1 METDIDIKFN
11 VTPKQKET
19 IDARAFESGFDDI
32 SAFLKVVA
40 LKTQKF
46 KITTTDTSTDKA
58 SIELGFKATQGQIEK
73 IEKNMQ
79 ESNCEDLTRY
89 LKYVAMH
96 GVVSVVIEVRST
108 GNLDSM
114 LARISASRK

>member
-19 IDARAFESGFDDI
+19 IDSRAFESGFDDI

-46 KITTTDTSTDKA
+46 KITTTDASTDKA

>member
-19 IDARAFESGFDDI
+19 IDSRAFESGFDDI

-46 KITTTDTSTDKA
+46 KIATTDTSTDKA